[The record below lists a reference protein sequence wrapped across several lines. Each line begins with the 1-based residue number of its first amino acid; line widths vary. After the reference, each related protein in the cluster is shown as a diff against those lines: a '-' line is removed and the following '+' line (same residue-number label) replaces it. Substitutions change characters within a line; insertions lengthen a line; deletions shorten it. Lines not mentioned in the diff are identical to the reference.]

1 MYTDVDIYIKKKTEL
16 LCMLS
21 LVNGC
26 VYMRV
31 FKHSGDMLD
40 SYVFLRNILKSNI
53 NSTFSVFIQ
62 SRLNILGDERILES
76 YTNPRQSRGF
86 S

>member
-1 MYTDVDIYIKKKTEL
+1 MF
-16 LCMLS
+16 S

-31 FKHSGDMLD
+31 FKHGGDILD

-62 SRLNILGDERILES
+62 SHLNILGVERILES
-76 YTNPRQSRGF
+76 YANPRQSRGF
-86 S
+86 SELSRIL